1 MSTDVIDG
9 RVPYMGLAAILG
21 SCALWGVF
29 ALTAIGAAR
38 PDADL
43 SFISRPEP
51 APVSV
56 AKVEPAP
63 PPPPAYSFVTPLPGQ
78 QVNSPFGMRQMPWEE
93 AGRLHKGVD
102 IAAPGGAPV
111 LATLPG
117 TVLRSGEDAAYG
129 RFIEVAHKDGL
140 SSLYAHLGRKAKGIR
155 KGAAIEA
162 GQVIGHVGSSGRST
176 GSHLHFEI
184 RNDGEP
190 VNPTFFMGKQF
201 ATAEDLP
208 LTAAARVSRKVRMA
222 TVSKWPAHV
231 RKGEVRKKAA
241 ATGERPRG
249 VIRLAE

>member
-1 MSTDVIDG
+1 
-9 RVPYMGLAAILG
+9 MGLAAILG

-38 PDADL
+38 PESEF
-43 SFISRPEP
+43 SFISRAAPAPAAVSP
-51 APVSV
+51 APVV
-56 AKVEPAP
+56 APA

-78 QVNSPFGMRQMPWEE
+78 QVNSPFGMRQLPWEE

-102 IAAPGGAPV
+102 IAAPAGAPV

-117 TVLRSGEDAAYG
+117 EVIRSGEDAAYG
-129 RFIEVAHKDGL
+129 RFIEIAHKDGL
-140 SSLYAHLGRKAKGIR
+140 TSLYAHLGRKAKGVR
-155 KGAAIEA
+155 KGAAVEA

-184 RNDGEP
+184 RNDGDP

-201 ATAEDLP
+201 ATADDLP
-208 LTAAARVSRKVRMA
+208 LTAAARVSRKMRMA
-222 TVSKWPAHV
+222 TVSKWPAHI

-241 ATGERPRG
+241 AKGERPRA

>member
-29 ALTAIGAAR
+29 AMTAIGAAR

-43 SFISRPEP
+43 SFISSPKP
-51 APVSV
+51 APVTV
-56 AKVEPAP
+56 APAPVVAP
-63 PPPPAYSFVTPLPGQ
+63 PPPAFSFVTPLPGQ
-78 QVNSPFGMRQMPWEE
+78 QVNSSFGMRQLPWEE

-102 IAAPGGAPV
+102 IAAPEGAPV

-117 TVLRSGEDAAYG
+117 TVIRSGEDAAYG
-129 RFIEVAHKDGL
+129 RFVEVAHDHGL
-140 SSLYAHLGRKAKGIR
+140 SSLYAHLGRKAKGMR
-155 KGAAIEA
+155 KGSAIDA

-184 RNDGEP
+184 RHDGDP
-190 VNPTFFMGKQF
+190 VNPTYFMGRQF
-201 ATAEDLP
+201 AQADDLP

-222 TVSKWPAHV
+222 TVSNWP
-231 RKGEVRKKAA
+231 KGVRKKAA
-241 ATGERPRG
+241 QQGERPRA
-249 VIRLAE
+249 VIRLTE